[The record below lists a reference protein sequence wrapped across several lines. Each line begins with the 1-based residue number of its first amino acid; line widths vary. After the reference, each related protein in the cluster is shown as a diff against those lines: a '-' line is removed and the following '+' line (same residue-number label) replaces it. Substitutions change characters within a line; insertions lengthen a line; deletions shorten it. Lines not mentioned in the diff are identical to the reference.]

1 MPSKPQRHVLSA
13 PMVVHSGEPGTTPG
27 VLPAGTS
34 MRWTGSLP
42 EGIDRY
48 TVVVNVERNPLPLEP
63 LPRPD
68 LVEPITA
75 LGPAEPGD
83 GPAIGPEEL
92 LELLRALGVGRADL
106 ERLLLAE

>member
-1 MPSKPQRHVLSA
+1 MRSKHQGHVLSA
-13 PMVVHSGEPGTTPG
+13 PMVVHSGEPGTAPG
-27 VLPAGTS
+27 LLPAGTS

-48 TVVVNVERNPLPLEP
+48 TVVVNVGRTPLPLEP
-63 LPRPD
+63 LPRRD
-68 LVEPITA
+68 LVEPISA
-75 LGPAEPGD
+75 IGPADQD
-83 GPAIGPEEL
+83 GGPVLGPEEL